1 MRALAVLNKNVTQLE
16 VNMKHA
22 ASNFSNKISVC
33 QIKIVLF
40 FWNGRIKYNPI
51 IQREMLLVTT
61 AKLTIA
67 KLFNIDLFSLFNI
80 TRSYKIKKNYF
91 QQKC

>member
-1 MRALAVLNKNVTQLE
+1 MD
-16 VNMKHA
+16 
-22 ASNFSNKISVC
+22 
-33 QIKIVLF
+33 
-40 FWNGRIKYNPI
+40 GRIKYNPI

-61 AKLTIA
+61 AKLAIA

-91 QQKC
+91 QQKRLNKFNFNRRIRFFTFD